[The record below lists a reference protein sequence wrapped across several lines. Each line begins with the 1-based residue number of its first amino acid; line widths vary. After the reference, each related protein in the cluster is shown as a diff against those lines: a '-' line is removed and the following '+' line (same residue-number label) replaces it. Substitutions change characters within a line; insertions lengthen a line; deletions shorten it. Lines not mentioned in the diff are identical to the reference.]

1 MSGLE
6 EKLNAILG
14 NREAMGQIMAIAQSL
29 GNGEEPAAR
38 EDETEGGFV
47 PVEPAQDGG
56 GVDLGSIL
64 GGVDPNMVEMGMRL
78 LGEYNRTDDRKA
90 ALLSALRPFVKES
103 RFANLDRAVR
113 IARLSRVVRV
123 LFDVMK
129 EKGGDGL
136 V

>member
-14 NREAMGQIMAIAQSL
+14 NREAMGQIMAIAKSL
-29 GNGEEPAAR
+29 GEEERPENPE
-38 EDETEGGFV
+38 EDGFV
-47 PVEPAQDGG
+47 SAQPEDP
-56 GVDLGSIL
+56 VDLGGVF
-64 GGVDPNMVEMGMRL
+64 GGVDPKLMEMGMRM

-90 ALLSALRPFVKES
+90 ALLTALRPFVKEK
-103 RFANLDRAVR
+103 RYATVDRAIR

-129 EKGGDGL
+129 EKGGDA
-136 V
+136 VV